1 MKWVFP
7 DVSIAPGKFLIIY
20 ASGNNI
26 AEPGKPLHASFRLA
40 RGGEFLGLA
49 KPDGTFADKYEPGY
63 PALIEDQSYGVPMMG
78 EAEKIIPAHATFQY
92 LIPSSSDNSLNWTNP
107 DYKPSS
113 IWKSGRSGFGFQRTG
128 DSLLSLIKTKVST
141 SKRVIWARKKFTIKN
156 LDALGYLI
164 LRIQFDDGFI
174 AYLNGE
180 KIATVNAPTKPK
192 YNSYATANN
201 NNGTFMDFDLT
212 QHIYLLKKG
221 GDNVL
226 ALQAFDH
233 RNDRKEFFL
242 LPTLIGGAAKK
253 SDPSVHEFLTFPTP
267 GRMNSSQSPPTAGI
281 PVFSDQ
287 SSSFTTS
294 LSVNIM
300 PSIAGETIRYTTN
313 GSTPSSTSKKYTSSI
328 RITKSS
334 LISARCFTSDGH
346 GGPPV
351 THEYLQIASNARK
364 FTSNLPLIVIENF
377 KGGSIPSDP
386 YRNAYMT
393 IYEPGQDKRTS
404 LMDSP
409 KLGTRVGI
417 KIRGSSTQN
426 RPKKAFTIEARDDF
440 GEDRDITPWGSLRN
454 RTGFSTRRTILTGP
468 SSATR

>member
-1 MKWVFP
+1 MTFGFCQLLIRGSFPYRVAAKTPRRKPIKMRNRYYASLLTSLLALGQTITGLGVEPFISEIVAANDRSLKDDFSETSDWLELHNPGETPTNLLGWGLSDEAETPMKWVFP
-7 DVSIAPGKFLIIY
+7 DISIAPGKFLIIY

-63 PALIEDQSYGVPMMG
+63 PALTEDLSYGVPMMG

-212 QHIYLLKKG
+212 EHIYLLKKG

-233 RNDRKEFFL
+233 RSDRKEFFL

-287 SSSFTTS
+287 SSSFTTRS
-294 LSVNIM
+294 
-300 PSIAGETIRYTTN
+300 
-313 GSTPSSTSKKYTSSI
+313 
-328 RITKSS
+328 
-334 LISARCFTSDGH
+334 
-346 GGPPV
+346 
-351 THEYLQIASNARK
+351 
-364 FTSNLPLIVIENF
+364 
-377 KGGSIPSDP
+377 
-386 YRNAYMT
+386 
-393 IYEPGQDKRTS
+393 
-404 LMDSP
+404 
-409 KLGTRVGI
+409 
-417 KIRGSSTQN
+417 
-426 RPKKAFTIEARDDF
+426 
-440 GEDRDITPWGSLRN
+440 
-454 RTGFSTRRTILTGP
+454 
-468 SSATR
+468 